1 VRFPYLLPIAN
12 CRLPIFQ
19 KPRRASIKSAIG
31 NVPETPKGGQS
42 AQGPDRFFA
51 KAADLTVK
59 FFGSN
64 ASASNTPLT

>member
-1 VRFPYLLPIAN
+1 LPIAN
-12 CRLPIFQ
+12 FQ
-19 KPRRASIKSAIG
+19 SFRRAVLKIANRQLAIG
-31 NVPETPKGGQS
+31 NVLETPKGGQS
-42 AQGPDRFFA
+42 AQCPDRFLA